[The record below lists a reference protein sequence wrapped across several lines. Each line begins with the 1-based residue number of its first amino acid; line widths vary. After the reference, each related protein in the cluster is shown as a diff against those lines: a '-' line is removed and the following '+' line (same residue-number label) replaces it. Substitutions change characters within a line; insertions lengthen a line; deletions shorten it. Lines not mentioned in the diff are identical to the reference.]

1 MNGTIGELQNQLSI
15 SQQDGASLLVTRSV
29 CFLHETR
36 SHVWVTNADLK
47 IEMLTYK
54 MNDMITQNS

>member
-47 IEMLTYK
+47 IEMLTYT